1 MVMQACDNT
10 NHLFFEFRD
19 ESDDRVKRHR
29 ALRIGRPGAPDCA
42 LRSGRELSGYR
53 RYQNFIQQHCH
64 VKNIEEYLQNTRVR
78 AKIMECLR
86 RLMRCDAGGMT
97 SRKGVLSMPATRRHF
112 MMIAAS
118 LASTGVLSNR
128 SWAVPPRN
136 SRRAAWVRPLESVV
150 IGCFE
155 EL

>member
-1 MVMQACDNT
+1 
-10 NHLFFEFRD
+10 
-19 ESDDRVKRHR
+19 
-29 ALRIGRPGAPDCA
+29 
-42 LRSGRELSGYR
+42 
-53 RYQNFIQQHCH
+53 
-64 VKNIEEYLQNTRVR
+64 
-78 AKIMECLR
+78 
-86 RLMRCDAGGMT
+86 
-97 SRKGVLSMPATRRHF
+97 MPATRRHF